1 MSHKSVIITAGGIGR
16 RMRSSLPKQFILV
29 NQKPILMYTIKIFYD
44 YDPKIEILLTLP
56 EDWRNYWEDLI
67 REHDFKIPHRVVS
80 GGKKRYDSIK
90 NALTKCT
97 GQLIAVHDGVRPLVE
112 IDTIRHCFD
121 EAEKSGAV
129 IPVVPIVESLRKKNG
144 LGTEIVNRKD
154 FLIVQ
159 TPQCFQREVL
169 LGAYQ
174 NPYHEGIMDD
184 ASLVEEAGH
193 PIETIIGNES
203 NIKITTQPDLK
214 YAGMFLK

>member
-1 MSHKSVIITAGGIGR
+1 
-16 RMRSSLPKQFILV
+16 
-29 NQKPILMYTIKIFYD
+29 
-44 YDPKIEILLTLP
+44 
-56 EDWRNYWEDLI
+56 
-67 REHDFKIPHRVVS
+67 VVP
-80 GGKKRYDSIK
+80 GGKERYDSIK
-90 NALTKCT
+90 NALSKCR
-97 GQLIAVHDGVRPLVE
+97 GKLIAVHDGVRPLVE
-112 IDTIRHCFD
+112 QDTIRHCFE

-129 IPVVPIVESLRKKNG
+129 IPVVPIVESLRKKNA

-169 LGAYQ
+169 IGAYQ
-174 NPYHEGIMDD
+174 NPYHEGITDD

-203 NIKITTQPDLK
+203 NIKITTQSDLK